1 MLSLLIFMPL
11 AGVLVVALVPAA
23 ARRAIRL
30 VTLGTT
36 GLALGAALAVW
47 ASFRSGEPGFQL
59 SEQVSWI
66 PSLGISYHVGVD
78 GVSLFLL
85 VLNALL
91 FLLGAAVLRPEMP
104 RAKAFAM
111 LLLLAEVGTSGVLLA
126 LDLVL
131 FYFFWEAMLI
141 PLYFLIGLWGE
152 TSRRVYAAF
161 KFVLYTV
168 LGSFAMLLAIL
179 ALAFVSQAATH
190 GPLTFDFVALV
201 KAGVPADAQRWLFL
215 GFLLAFAVK
224 VPVFPLHAWLADA
237 YTEATLP
244 ALLVLSGMVSKLGVY
259 GLIRFNLTLFPETSR
274 QAAVWLAALAVTG
287 ILYGAFMAL
296 AEPDLKRMVAF
307 ASLSHVN
314 FIALGVFS
322 LRPEGIQGAVIQMV
336 NHGVIITALFCLVAF
351 IQARAGTR
359 LRPRLAGLARPM
371 PVLAALFLIVALAAL
386 GLPGLNGFVGEFL
399 IMLGAWAL
407 AVPLAAGAGLGVVLA
422 AWYMLRM
429 YQGAMQ
435 GTPSEAAWGPDLHPA
450 EVAVLAPL
458 LAVIVGIGVYPK
470 PLPDAVAPS
479 VEAILK
485 GLGG

>member
-1 MLSLLIFMPL
+1 MLNFLIFVPL
-11 AGVLVVALVPAA
+11 AGALALALLPAGARGAIKLVAVA
-23 ARRAIRL
+23 
-30 VTLGTT
+30 TT

-47 ASFRSGEPGFQL
+47 ASFRTGEPGFQQAQ
-59 SEQVSWI
+59 QVAWI
-66 PSLGISYHVGVD
+66 PSLGIGYHVGVD
-78 GVSLFLL
+78 GLSLFLV

-104 RAKAFAM
+104 RAKAFAI

-152 TSRRVYAAF
+152 TPRRVYAAF

-190 GPLTFDFVALV
+190 QALTFDFVALA

-237 YTEATLP
+237 YTEAPLP
-244 ALLVLSGMVSKLGVY
+244 VLLVLSGLVSKLGAY
-259 GLIRFNLTLFPETSR
+259 GLIRFNLTLFPATSR
-274 QAAVWLAALAVTG
+274 QVAVWLASLAVAG

-322 LRPEGIQGAVIQMV
+322 LKPEGIEGAVIQMV
-336 NHGVIITALFCLVAF
+336 NHGVIIAALFCIVAF
-351 IQARAGTR
+351 IEVRAGTR
-359 LRPRLAGLARPM
+359 LRVRLSGMARAM

-407 AVPLAAGAGLGVVLA
+407 AVPLAVGAGLGVILA

-435 GTPSEAAWGPDLHPA
+435 EAPPGTARWPDLHPT

-458 LAVIVGIGVYPK
+458 LATIIGIGVYPK

-479 VEAILK
+479 LGAILK
-485 GLGG
+485 VLGG